1 MSAFA
6 FKRLNASDK
15 LSSQADLIYSVGLLA
30 SRSVQVTR
38 TLCDHPD
45 GRAENDAE
53 HSFMLALIAVPLAE
67 QYYPKLDSGLVA
79 KYALVH
85 DLTEA
90 YVGDTPTHN
99 IDDTG
104 LKNKA
109 ELERGGREQMRKEYG
124 SLAPSLVALVEDYE
138 RQTDPEA
145 RFVRMLDKLVTIS
158 IQFPN
163 NYATMRKAFDRKEHE
178 AMVRTRIERFSKDYA
193 DQKQILDL
201 YDELARFMQNNA
213 WPEPNAK

>member
-1 MSAFA
+1 MSAFGFQRPDA
-6 FKRLNASDK
+6 GVS
-15 LSSQADLIYSVGLLA
+15 LSPQANLIYSVGMLA

-67 QYYPKLDSGLVA
+67 QYYPELDSGLVA

-85 DLTEA
+85 DLSEA
-90 YVGDTPTHN
+90 YVGDTPTHD
-99 IDDTG
+99 IDSAG
-104 LKNKA
+104 LEKKA
-109 ELERGGREQMRKEYG
+109 KIEEQGRKQLAIEYQG
-124 SLAPSLVALVEDYE
+124 IAPALIVYHEKYEAQEDNE
-138 RQTDPEA
+138 S

-163 NYATMRKAFDRKEHE
+163 DYAAIKKAYGRKDHE
-178 AMVRTRIERFSKDYA
+178 RMVNTRIERFAADYP
-193 DQKQILDL
+193 DQEQILAL
-201 YDELARFMQNNA
+201 YAELARYMQDRA
-213 WPEPNAK
+213 WPRAK